1 MAVAA
6 IGFRLE
12 TAINLVAGRREH
24 ELAWISDAIAA
35 LAVAMLNYLWLSLR
49 VSRARI
55 SDLERAGIVRDEQ
68 LKIAAEI
75 QRSLLPPT
83 PAAETGYLWAARMEA
98 AYEIG
103 GDFYDFMVQDGQSVM
118 VILGDVSGKG
128 IPAALLHSSLVTL
141 FREHAAMTNDPAA
154 IAARIS
160 NDLHAETAGRPYATA
175 IIARFDMSPRR
186 ATFVNA
192 GHPAGVICRGSGTM
206 AVSEGGPPLGLLAD
220 GLYASATFDL
230 APGDTGVM
238 VTDGITEAL
247 DEPLACMNGSIGGCK
262 GWPQMIPADICDQL
276 LHAARAAV
284 LPADGAVT
292 DDRTVLAFRAVAGD

>member
-12 TAINLVAGRREH
+12 TAINLAAGRQEY
-24 ELAWISDAIAA
+24 ELAWISDAVAA
-35 LAVAMLNYLWLSLR
+35 LAVAMLTYLWLNLR

-83 PAAETGYLWAARMEA
+83 PAAKTGYLWAARMEA

-141 FREHAAMTNDPAA
+141 FREHAATTNDPAA
-154 IAARIS
+154 IATRIS
-160 NDLHAETAGRPYATA
+160 NDLYAETGGRPYATA

-192 GHPAGVICRGSGTM
+192 GHPAGVICRGSGSVP
-206 AVSEGGPPLGLLAD
+206 VSAGGPPLGLLAD
-220 GLYASATFDL
+220 GLYASATFNL
-230 APGDTGVM
+230 APGDTGVL

-247 DEPLACMNGSIGGCK
+247 DEPLACMNGPVGGCNR
-262 GWPQMIPADICDQL
+262 WPQMLPADICDQL

-284 LPADGAVT
+284 LPADGAVA
-292 DDRTVLAFRAVAGD
+292 DDRTVLAFRAP